1 MSRYTHTN
9 VSRSPLLNRRAF
21 LGIAGVAVACCGFVG
36 VRGCIGSQSADS
48 VDIKVSDAVPSGVAD
63 GFVKQIETVCGTA
76 SISSFSDSQMD
87 VEKWKSV
94 STGDR
99 PWIIFGAGAE
109 GASALSKLDCH
120 DWADQS
126 RDFQDLLS
134 FTFDDAPLRAFPL
147 EGYVGM
153 LLCNKTLLDSIGVGC
168 PSDVDELVEISS
180 ILREAGI
187 EPIALEEVGVDSAS
201 LDLALD
207 ASIAY
212 WTCAVHQEPESF
224 DEAISTLA
232 ASVLRCG
239 KTPDGA
245 TPFETREDALRAFKE
260 GRAAMALVSSRDIV
274 SLLDGD
280 FPCYAFAIPTL
291 SSDGIPVL
299 RATSSIVCSPK
310 LPDSAFAPVME
321 WLQRVAVDGVS
332 GGSGTVGPFRNDD
345 GGLTFKDLP
354 ESVSLSLMPPVLVDH
369 DVLDGSMRQGYR
381 ERIVALWNQQ
391 EAEPISYTNE
401 KEVDA

>member
-48 VDIKVSDAVPSGVAD
+48 VDIKVSDAVSSGVAD

-76 SISSFSDSQMD
+76 SASSFSDSQMD

-99 PWIIFGAGAE
+99 PWIVFGAGAE

-120 DWADQS
+120 DWADQA

-134 FTFDDAPLRAFPL
+134 FAFNDASLCAFPL
-147 EGYVGM
+147 EGDVGM

-187 EPIALEEVGVDSAS
+187 EPIALEKVDVNSVS

-207 ASIAY
+207 ASIAF
-212 WTCAVHQEPESF
+212 WTCTDYLVPESQ
-224 DEAISTLA
+224 DEAISTIA

-239 KTPDGA
+239 KTSEGA
-245 TPFETREDALRAFKE
+245 SPFETREEALRAFEE
-260 GRAAMALVSSRDIV
+260 GKAAMVLISSGDIP
-274 SLLDGD
+274 LLLNSGQS
-280 FPCYAFAIPTL
+280 CYAFAIPTL
-291 SSDGIPVL
+291 SSDGVPAL
-299 RATSSIVCSPK
+299 RATRSIVCSTK
-310 LPDSAFAPVME
+310 LSESAYTPVME

-332 GGSGTVGPFRNDD
+332 GRSGTVGPFRNDE

-354 ESVSLSLMPPVLVDH
+354 ESVSLSLMPPVL
-369 DVLDGSMRQGYR
+369 LDGDALDESMRQSWR

-391 EAEPISYTNE
+391 DIEPISYTNE